1 MVSHKKELSPMVNV
15 RGRDCKK
22 ESHDSTLSKGYE
34 KVNNIDQMMMKYEE
48 M

>member
-22 ESHDSTLSKGYE
+22 ESHDSTLSKEYE
-34 KVNNIDQMMMKYEE
+34 EMNNIDQMMMKYEE